1 MLDVIKILPENV
13 ANQIA
18 AGEVIQRPASAVKEL
33 MENALD
39 AAATQIDLV
48 VKDAGKAM
56 IMVSDNGCGMSEAD
70 AQRCF
75 ERHATSKISRAED
88 LFALHTMGFRGE
100 ALASIAAIAQVE
112 LKTRRPEDEVGVKV
126 VNEGGVI
133 KEQVPTPMAAGTS
146 FTVKNLFFNVP
157 ARRNFLKSSVAEM
170 RHVVEEFTRVSLVNP
185 EIGFTLVSDGKELY
199 HLYPGNLKQRI
210 LCLFGNGY
218 DEKLLPVHQDTDRVR
233 INGYIVKAEYAK
245 KTRGEQF
252 FFVNK
257 RYVKHPY
264 LHHAIENAFM
274 EMIPK
279 ESFPGYFLNIEVDP
293 ADIDV
298 NIHPT
303 KTEVSFLDV
312 KLVYA
317 ILHAAVRKAIGQH
330 NLSPLID
337 FDEPSNLNID
347 FGEVVKSS
355 NPIVQPSIPI
365 DPSYNPFRQQRE
377 SSSREPMP
385 RSFGGFDP
393 FAKKPVPGDWRQL
406 YGERTDLPS
415 ETDPVDSMATRDG
428 EGAVV
433 FNEPAPS
440 PHYIQ
445 LNQSY
450 IVTTMKSGLL
460 VIDQHLA
467 HYRILYEKFLRE
479 MEHAEV
485 QSQQELF
492 PQPFTLNVNDASLLR
507 EVMPELQQVGFVL
520 EQVNPTTFVIN
531 GTPADLGE
539 ANPVALLETM
549 LDHFKTH
556 HTDVQRDRK
565 LGIAKT
571 MAAQLAVKAK
581 TPLHEKEMQNLADQ
595 LFGCAV
601 AEVAPDGKKIYTLI
615 TLDSLTEQL
624 NNG

>member
-39 AAATQIDLV
+39 AGATQIDLV

-70 AQRCF
+70 ALRCF

-88 LFALHTMGFRGE
+88 LFAVRTMGFRGE

-112 LKTRRPEDEVGVKV
+112 LKTRRPADEVGVKV
-126 VNEGGVI
+126 VNEGGVV
-133 KEQVPTPMAAGTS
+133 KEQGPTPMAAGTS

-157 ARRNFLKSSVAEM
+157 ARRNFLKSPAAEM
-170 RHVVEEFTRVSLVNP
+170 RHVVEEFTRVSLMNP

-210 LCLFGNGY
+210 MGLFGNAY
-218 DEKLLPVHQDTDRVR
+218 DEKLLSVHQDTDRVR
-233 INGYIVKAEYAK
+233 IHGYIVKAEYAK

-257 RYVKHPY
+257 RYIKHPY
-264 LHHAIENAFM
+264 LHHAIENAYM

-279 ESFPGYFLNIEVDP
+279 DSFPGYFLNIEVDP

-303 KTEVSFLDV
+303 KTEVNFLDV

-337 FDEPSNLNID
+337 FDEPANLPID
-347 FGEVVKSS
+347 FGEVVKST

-365 DPSYNPFRQQRE
+365 DPSYNPFRQ
-377 SSSREPMP
+377 SREPAP
-385 RSFGGFDP
+385 RPFSGFEP
-393 FAKKPVPGDWRQL
+393 FSKKADPGDWRQL
-406 YGERTDLPS
+406 YGERTDLPK
-415 ETDPVDSMATRDG
+415 ETEPVASQEPSSI
-428 EGAVV
+428 EGTIPLK
-433 FNEPAPS
+433 EPSPS

-445 LNQSY
+445 LNHSY
-450 IVTTMKSGLL
+450 IVTTVKSGIL

-467 HYRILYEKFLRE
+467 HFRILYEKFLRE
-479 MEHAEV
+479 MEHPNG

-492 PQPFTLNVNDASLLR
+492 PQPFTLNANDASLLR
-507 EVMPELQQVGFVL
+507 EMMPELQQVGFVL

-531 GTPADLGE
+531 GTPADLSGE
-539 ANPVALLETM
+539 DPVALLETM
-549 LDHFKTH
+549 LDQCKTH
-556 HTDVQRDRK
+556 HSDMQLDRK
-565 LGIAKT
+565 LGIAKA
-571 MAAQLAVKAK
+571 MASQLSVKAM
-581 TPLHEKEMQNLADQ
+581 TPLHEPEMQNLVDQ

-601 AEVAPDGKKIYTLI
+601 AEVAPDGKKIYSLI
-615 TLDSLTEQL
+615 TLDDLLQRLT
-624 NNG
+624 